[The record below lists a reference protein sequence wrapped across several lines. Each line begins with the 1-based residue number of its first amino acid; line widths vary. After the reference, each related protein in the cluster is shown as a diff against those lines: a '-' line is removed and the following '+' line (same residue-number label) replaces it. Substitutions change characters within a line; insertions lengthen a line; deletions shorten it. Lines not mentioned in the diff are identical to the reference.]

1 MDIQQSYQGFIYS
14 AFPTWCNFE
23 YYRLVDN
30 SKMIKN
36 NNEAYCTIDERAQFN
51 QRDLKLSFHSKGR
64 KPRTIMYCIFSIS
77 FRFIP
82 IEIFLFEQKDDFV
95 VAIKVIAKKNISKT
109 QNLLAKEIKILKVS
123 SKYLQLLFNKK

>member
-1 MDIQQSYQGFIYS
+1 
-14 AFPTWCNFE
+14 
-23 YYRLVDN
+23 
-30 SKMIKN
+30 
-36 NNEAYCTIDERAQFN
+36 
-51 QRDLKLSFHSKGR
+51 
-64 KPRTIMYCIFSIS
+64 MYCIFSIS